1 MTAVVMT
8 NIWDTPLYKQ
18 MDSMSVLWADLI
30 EDAPSASSLPA
41 HADTGVAEEKPTVL
55 EYGWDFEY
63 PTLSRREH
71 IWNNFP
77 YDVIPLGRGADGA
90 DRHAIRLNRMKFDDW
105 RNTRTES
112 FDEAMDYAE
121 ISEYRLMRCLQASTY
136 WTVED
141 PITDKDLC
149 VIRMNFAPR
158 ATDTILEAE
167 PAIVATPIVEAGPVA
182 LAEDD
187 SVDEW
192 IVATAPKK
200 AVAAMPVPPAP
211 KAASV
216 PLIASKQPLNE
227 LRTHFPV
234 CWNKE
239 LDVETRTAVYSLSI
253 HGTNLRTMARTAG
266 KDERAY
272 RAEVEVRLMA
282 TLKASPA
289 WRVLRAEKPTEY
301 CRLEM
306 A

>member
-1 MTAVVMT
+1 MTTAVST
-8 NIWDTPLYKQ
+8 LWSDPLYAQ
-18 MDSMSVLWADLI
+18 MDSMKIAWADLI
-30 EDAPSASSLPA
+30 EDGPTVRRRALEDD
-41 HADTGVAEEKPTVL
+41 ADKPKVL

-63 PTLSRREH
+63 PTLTRREH

-77 YDVIPLGRGADGA
+77 YDVVPLGRGADGA
-90 DRHAIRLNRMKFDDW
+90 DRHAVRLNRTKFDDW

-121 ISEYRLMRCLQASTY
+121 ITEYRLLTCLHASSY

-158 ATDTILEAE
+158 TEAE
-167 PAIVATPIVEAGPVA
+167 VVAPTTPVHEEPAKTAPVVV
-182 LAEDD
+182 AEDD

-192 IVATAPKK
+192 VVAGAKK
-200 AVAAMPVPPAP
+200 AATKPAAVKP
-211 KAASV
+211 ASV
-216 PLIASKQPLNE
+216 PLIASKQPLKE
-227 LRTHFPV
+227 LATYFPV

-239 LDVETRTAVYSLSI
+239 AVATRTAVYSLSI
-253 HGTNLRTMARTAG
+253 HGTNARNMARDAG
-266 KDERAY
+266 RDAKEY
-272 RAEVEVRLMA
+272 RAEMEVRLMA

-289 WRVLRAEKPTEY
+289 WRVLRAEKPTEF